1 MKRLII
7 VFAIW
12 MMSAAMTALAD
23 EPMLVIDPQGHSALI
38 QDLIFTPDGAQ
49 LISVSDDKTIRVW
62 DAESG
67 DLLRTLR
74 GWMGAGPEGG
84 LNAVAL
90 SSDPQFLF
98 VGGFLDRFTGGR
110 NGDIRIL
117 AFETG
122 EQIGILQ
129 GHSDTVNKLSISGDG
144 RWMASA
150 SFDTTVRIWDL
161 DMVRKNAAQKP
172 FIIQPTLT
180 LQGHEAVVHDVA
192 FAPDGQQ
199 LVSASEDQTLRVWQL
214 AKNKASVISSTVL
227 KQHKTKVHC
236 VTYSPDGKYFASGD
250 FQHQVFLWDHTGK
263 LLKKIDT
270 LANEVESL
278 AFSPDSAL
286 LFAGSRAS
294 GKFYQIPTGK
304 QQQSFPQQEQSY
316 FYTARFHPTQN
327 LIAAVDGVAQQILL
341 YDTVSKRVKTQLAGK
356 GQSLWSLAFG
366 KGLTIAFGRQN
377 TAPSGFDQPPQTAPQ
392 YFPLDHA
399 FNLADMTFYYNPPS
413 EKEFSRAQ
421 TTFQSKALKRTSDYT
436 LQIQGGATIE
446 NRRGTSGEGKIWSY
460 TFTPDGNVAVGGD
473 FGVKLYRPDGLV
485 LRELFGHTSGVYAL
499 AVSED
504 GRILA
509 SASHDQTIKFWNLAD
524 EGVFPSV
531 LEWMTDPSW
540 AEYLQEEELEQLAR
554 KNSRAAWEAIIKEL
568 QQREKFP
575 SVLEHFTDP
584 SWANYFREQGLER
597 LALENSRAAW
607 ESIIKKMKTAKD
619 NDYKLLQ
626 EELDTFEE
634 ENYKI
639 LQKELEDVSPRIAPL
654 ATLFVASDN
663 EWVCWTP
670 QGYYA
675 ASAGGEKYIGWHIN
689 QGLDAAAQY
698 HPVSVFRK
706 QFLHPELVQQ
716 VLVTGGFEQAL
727 REINRDAKQEIS
739 KVAVTDI
746 LPPTVQWLT
755 PRERTTDT
763 DQAAIRI
770 KVKITSG
777 SEISD
782 MKILV
787 NGRTQAARG
796 LSMIAETPRSGRE
809 HVFEQEVTLTPGQ
822 NTITVFASNQ
832 HAGAT
837 SEERS
842 VNYQESEWMKPNLYM
857 VSIGISDYERLDLQ
871 LQFADDD
878 AQAISELFRSQTGKL
893 YQTVNIKELYNT
905 EATRANIL
913 DALEWLE
920 KQTTQKDV
928 AVMFVASHGVN
939 DERGNFY
946 LLPADGNPE
955 KLRQTGVDWAD
966 FRDILGNLPS
976 KVLMFLDTCHSGQ
989 LGKNLFTLRGQV
1001 DNTEAIRELA
1011 SDENGVVILAAST
1024 GKEFSMEHPEW
1035 GHGAFTKSLLNG
1047 LRDGNADLNGDG
1059 VIHLNELDYYVAEQ
1073 VKALTGGAQH
1083 PTTLK
1088 PSTIS
1093 RFPIVQ
1099 VGE

>member
-1 MKRLII
+1 MKRLLVLCTIWHMAI
-7 VFAIW
+7 TMFVF
-12 MMSAAMTALAD
+12 AD

-38 QDLIFTPDGAQ
+38 QDVIFTPDGTL

-62 DAESG
+62 DTESG

-74 GWMGAGPEGG
+74 GWMGTGPEGG

-90 SSDPQFLF
+90 SPDRQFFF
-98 VGGFLDRFTGGR
+98 VGGFLDRFTGSR

-129 GHSDTVNKLSISGDG
+129 GHSDTVNKLSISHDG
-144 RWMASA
+144 QWLASA
-150 SFDTTVRIWDL
+150 SFDATIMIWDL
-161 DMVRKNAAQKP
+161 EAIRQNAARP
-172 FIIQPTLT
+172 PLLIQPTLT
-180 LQGHEAVVHDVA
+180 LQGHESVVHDAA

-199 LVSASEDQTLRVWQL
+199 IVSASEDHTLRLWTL
-214 AKNKASVISSTVL
+214 AKKKNEVIRSTVL
-227 KQHKTKVHC
+227 TQHNTNVHC
-236 VTYSPDGKYFASGD
+236 VAYSPNGKYFASGD
-250 FQHQVFLWDHTGK
+250 FQHQVFLWDHKGN
-263 LLKKIDT
+263 LLKKINT
-270 LANEVESL
+270 LADEVETVS
-278 AFSPDSAL
+278 FSPDSTL
-286 LFAGSRAS
+286 LFAGGRAS
-294 GKFYQIPTGK
+294 GKFYQIPSGK
-304 QQQSFPQQEQSY
+304 QQQIFPQQEQYY

-327 LIAAVDGVAQQILL
+327 LIAAVDGITQQILI
-341 YDTVSKRVKTQLAGK
+341 YDAASARVKTLIAGK
-356 GQSLWSLAFG
+356 GRALWSLAFG
-366 KGLTIAFGRQN
+366 KGFTIAFGSQN
-377 TAPSGFDQPPQTAPQ
+377 AAPSGFNQPPQTASQ
-392 YFPLDHA
+392 YFPLEQS
-399 FNLADMTFYYNPPS
+399 FNLAEMTLRQDLRNEQDFIH
-413 EKEFSRAQ
+413 AQ
-421 TTFQSKALKRTSDYT
+421 TEFQDKTLRRTSDYT
-436 LQIQGGATIE
+436 LQIQGGGVIE

-460 TFTPDGNVAVGGD
+460 TFTHDGNVAVGGD
-473 FGVKLYRPDGLV
+473 FGIKLYRSDGAV

-499 AVSED
+499 AISED

-509 SASHDQTIKFWNLAD
+509 SAGHDQTIKFWNLAD

-540 AEYLQEEELEQLAR
+540 IKYLREAGLEQLAR

-584 SWANYFREQGLER
+584 SWEKYVREQNWER
-597 LALENSRAAW
+597 LARENSRTAW
-607 ESIIKKMKTAKD
+607 ENIIKKMKTAKD
-619 NDYKLLQ
+619 NDYTVLQ
-626 EELDTFEE
+626 EAFENLEE

-639 LQKELEDVSPRIAPL
+639 LQKELNVVSPRIAPL
-654 ATLFVASDN
+654 ATLFAASDN

-706 QFLHPELVQQ
+706 QFLHPEVVQQ
-716 VLVTGGFEQAL
+716 VLATGGFEQAL
-727 REINRDAKQEIS
+727 REVNRDAQQEIS
-739 KVAVTDI
+739 EVVVTEI
-746 LPPTVQWLT
+746 LPPNVQWLA
-755 PRERTTDT
+755 PQERTTDT
-763 DQAAIRI
+763 ARAAIRI
-770 KVKITSG
+770 KVKITSN
-777 SEISD
+777 SD
-782 MKILV
+782 INDVKILV

-796 LSMIAETPRSGRE
+796 LSMIVETPRSARE
-809 HVFEQEVTLTPGQ
+809 HVLEQEVTLTPGQ
-822 NTITVFASNQ
+822 NTIAVFASNQ

-837 SEERS
+837 SEERM
-842 VNYQESEWMKPNLYM
+842 VNYQEADWMKPNLYM
-857 VSIGISDYERLDLQ
+857 VSIGISGYEHPELQ
-871 LQFADDD
+871 LEFADND
-878 AQAISELFRSQTGKL
+878 AQAMSELFRSQTGKL
-893 YQTVNIKELYNT
+893 YQQVVLKELYNE

-920 KQTTQKDV
+920 KETTQKDV
-928 AVMFVASHGVN
+928 AVMFVASHGVK

-955 KLRQTGVDWAD
+955 KLRQTAVDWAD

-1024 GKEFSMEHPEW
+1024 GKEYSMEHPEW
-1035 GHGAFTKSLLNG
+1035 GHGAFTKSLLDG
-1047 LRDGNADLNGDG
+1047 LQDGNADLNGDG

-1073 VKALTGGAQH
+1073 VKALTSGAQH